1 MVHQNDNIV
10 NERRPTTKNANEF
23 NQINDSA
30 AAAAAA
36 AAAAV
41 VAVASIVTISP
52 SLSPSPSLLLLLNKF
67 MTTMMITTTIDA
79 IKVQNQIKKVRTLS
93 IVLLLLLDICFPP
106 LYNQIVIIIATTIGS
121 YELQHHRRLPSFM
134 ILVIFAL
141 TICFPYTFSCC
152 LFPFYFNLLFLI
164 P

>member
-23 NQINDSA
+23 NQINDS
-30 AAAAAA
+30 AAA

-93 IVLLLLLDICFPP
+93 IVLLLILDICFPP
-106 LYNQIVIIIATTIGS
+106 CIIKLLS
-121 YELQHHRRLPSFM
+121 SSRLP
-134 ILVIFAL
+134 LAV
-141 TICFPYTFSCC
+141 TSCSITE
-152 LFPFYFNLLFLI
+152 YLLPLRY
-164 P
+164 

>member
-1 MVHQNDNIV
+1 MHQNDNIV

-36 AAAAV
+36 AVV

-106 LYNQIVIIIATTIGS
+106 CIIK
-121 YELQHHRRLPSFM
+121 LLPLLRLP
-134 ILVIFAL
+134 LAV
-141 TICFPYTFSCC
+141 TSCSITE
-152 LFPFYFNLLFLI
+152 YLLPL
-164 P
+164 